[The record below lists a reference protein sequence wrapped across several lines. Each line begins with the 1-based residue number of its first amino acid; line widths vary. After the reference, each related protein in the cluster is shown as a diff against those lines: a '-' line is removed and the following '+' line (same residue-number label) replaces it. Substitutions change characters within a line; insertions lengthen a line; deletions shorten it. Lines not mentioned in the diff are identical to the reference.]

1 MGSTVGTGV
10 ATAQKLAQRPT
21 AFPPRHS
28 ANLVGRVIPKSKL
41 PHSHVC
47 TDEFTQ
53 TGATYYITI
62 FRFQEGVAR
71 VHRRR
76 KLLESAEEGE
86 VAHSQSSKNLVS
98 KKQGRAAPGSPKTSL
113 RQKPGVKETRHGA
126 TLPKQV
132 SGNLEWD
139 NILGCTGDGQKS
151 PRLTSAQ

>member
-1 MGSTVGTGV
+1 MGWDGINYWYWCLHRSKVCSK
-10 ATAQKLAQRPT
+10 AHRLPSM
-21 AFPPRHS
+21 AFRQFGQQGY
-28 ANLVGRVIPKSKL
+28 AITY
-41 PHSHVC
+41 VC

-98 KKQGRAAPGSPKTSL
+98 KKQGRAPRSQNKSQAIWNGITC
-113 RQKPGVKETRHGA
+113 
-126 TLPKQV
+126 
-132 SGNLEWD
+132 W
-139 NILGCTGDGQKS
+139 CTGESLSYIHPSRTWCVGKS
-151 PRLTSAQ
+151 RMPQVLHSQWVPE